1 MGSRG
6 EGLTLFV
13 VYMFPI
19 IKKDL
24 KRLIIRDMVN
34 ESIKIRRKNITESLA
49 RMNILLS
56 MKFIFLLP
64 GKQDKTVRN
73 RGLYN
78 PHCLLR
84 GNKAVC
90 KRRVLFSWHR
100 VAPWALTQHVTGQRT
115 MRREQE
121 GQGGPF
127 QGKSSPRPC
136 AASALP
142 PCSQSELTVPAEDPA
157 SPSGGPGHTPSL

>member
-1 MGSRG
+1 MTFGLLAIRWFREQLYVGSRG

-24 KRLIIRDMVN
+24 NRLIIRDMVN

-115 MRREQE
+115 MRTMRREQE
-121 GQGGPF
+121 GQGDPFRGRAARGPA
-127 QGKSSPRPC
+127 RPQLC
-136 AASALP
+136 LP
-142 PCSQSELTVPAEDPA
+142 VR
-157 SPSGGPGHTPSL
+157 SLS